1 MMGPDKGKDGLAPKE
16 KGLYEMAAK
25 DIFRLVNNKRYQHIG
40 VYVSFFEIYGGRL
53 FDLLNERRKLRNL
66 EDHNKQVQ
74 IVGLRSE
81 RIQNIDD
88 LFHLME
94 IGHSA
99 RSTGSTGKYIY
110 IYTIIVYK
118 GVWRCIKFKYLIF
131 DICHVSS

>member
-1 MMGPDKGKDGLAPKE
+1 MGPDKGKDGTVPKE

-66 EDHNKQVQ
+66 EDHKKQVQ

-81 RIQNIDD
+81 RMQNIDD

-94 IGHSA
+94 IGHRA
-99 RSTGSTGKYIY
+99 RSTGSTGKY
-110 IYTIIVYK
+110 TIIVYK
-118 GVWRCIKFKYLIF
+118 ECGDAF
-131 DICHVSS
+131 